1 MPLPGRAARAV
12 TVDHDVVPAHRVAQ
26 SPREALQLLLKP
38 IVLEGGDPAA
48 RVADRVVMMLSAG
61 NNGLVPGSALA
72 DLDPLDQPH
81 LVQQVER
88 AVDAGEADLRAGVL
102 QAIRDLLSGE
112 AAALVREQGDDCLPR
127 AAGAVPALAQRRPRG
142 ICPISRGRVS
152 HATRLTTN

>member
-1 MPLPGRAARAV
+1 M
-12 TVDHDVVPAHRVAQ
+12 PAHRVAQ

-48 RVADRVVMMLSAG
+48 RVADRVVMMFSAG
-61 NNGLVPGSALA
+61 NNGLVAGSALA

-81 LVQQVER
+81 LVQQVEG

-112 AAALVREQGDDCLPR
+112 ATALTASRAPPVRCPPSPSAAR
-127 AAGAVPALAQRRPRG
+127 AEPAQSAE
-142 ICPISRGRVS
+142 V
-152 HATRLTTN
+152 A